1 MLSIIIVNYNVK
13 YFLEQC
19 LFSLRKSV
27 TGIDAEIIV
36 VDNQSTDGSVEYL
49 KPRFTEVKFILNNTN
64 LGFAK
69 ASNVGLKHA
78 RGNYILFLNPDTLLS
93 ENTLEKCISFFEYHH
108 DAGALGVKMIDGS
121 GTFLKES
128 KRSFPS
134 PLTSLYKLFG
144 LSKIFPRSKIFS
156 R

>member
-108 DAGALGVKMIDGS
+108 DAGALGVKRI
-121 GTFLKES
+121 
-128 KRSFPS
+128 
-134 PLTSLYKLFG
+134 
-144 LSKIFPRSKIFS
+144 
-156 R
+156 